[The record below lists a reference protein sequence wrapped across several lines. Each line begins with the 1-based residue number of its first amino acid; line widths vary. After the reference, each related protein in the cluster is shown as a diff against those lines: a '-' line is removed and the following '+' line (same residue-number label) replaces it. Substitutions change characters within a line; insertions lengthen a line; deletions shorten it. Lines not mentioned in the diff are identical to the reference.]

1 MKFHIVKFHVMRFH
15 TVRREQQVPRPP
27 DEVFDFF
34 SDARNLDEITPPWLG
49 FRTLTAGPLRL
60 AAGTRI
66 RYRLSLHGA
75 PVTWTTEIRRW
86 NPPWRFVD
94 VQVRG
99 PYDLWHH
106 THRFEPSN
114 GGTRMIDLVRYR
126 LPFGPV
132 GRVVNALIV
141 RRDVERIFD
150 YRKRRIDEIFAK

>member
-49 FRTLTAGPLRL
+49 FRTLTAGPIRL